1 MVLSFNNESVCT
13 LQQLYSSS
21 GQKNQIIS
29 VSFVCDTYDNTT
41 IKAKEDAEAF
51 VVLLQ
56 NNKITEDAL
65 QYL

>member
-1 MVLSFNNESVCT
+1 MYFTTALLFFWPEESNHIRFFR
-13 LQQLYSSS
+13 SW
-21 GQKNQIIS
+21 
-29 VSFVCDTYDNTT
+29 YDNTT
-41 IKAKEDAEAF
+41 IKAEEEAF

>member
-1 MVLSFNNESVCT
+1 MVLSNESVCI

-29 VSFVCDTYDNTT
+29 VSYDNRT
-41 IKAKEDAEAF
+41 IKAKEEAV

>member
-1 MVLSFNNESVCT
+1 MYFTTALLFFWPAESNHIRF
-13 LQQLYSSS
+13 YRSW
-21 GQKNQIIS
+21 
-29 VSFVCDTYDNTT
+29 YDNPT
-41 IKAKEDAEAF
+41 IKAKEEAEAF